1 MERAA
6 TAHAA
11 HSEEKIRL
19 IDLKKSDSNEA
30 LRRILEDIRDIMNF
44 NLFTVRAIDGKR
56 EINISRPPLYPKWK
70 SEFINRGTQF
80 KTVTIILLSPTR
92 KEFKEDINVKYYES
106 RAQMWVFSERRIRQF
121 IACSYYRHMYIELER
136 AMATAY
142 RMQPNLAFSF
152 AYAPYILP
160 SHNADIRTVFERAIN
175 MIEHFRKNLR
185 KNGYD
190 LNCMVVPSCNKG
202 LHFHAVGR
210 VLKDGNVVQ
219 KTEEV
224 LSIFETVFDLELKKT
239 NPNVWTMKPKFY
251 TKHLDSSKQSHFHDL
266 CLYNDYE
273 LHREKCE
280 GYNISYNVWYSMK
293 AKPFTTSFTPRDRL
307 VGGMKSRRK
316 LFRIV
321 GRSDY
326 YDDRY
331 IVSKE
336 TMDLLIRCIDK
347 VLSKELLTS
356 DDKEMNIFNAEGQRL
371 CDIVTDCIDST
382 GEVMSV
388 EVV

>member
-1 MERAA
+1 M
-6 TAHAA
+6 
-11 HSEEKIRL
+11 
-19 IDLKKSDSNEA
+19 IDLKKSSSNEA
-30 LRRILEDIRDIMNF
+30 LRRILEDVRDIMNF

-70 SEFINRGTQF
+70 SEFIKRGTRF
-80 KTVTIILLSPTR
+80 KTITIILSPAR

-106 RAQMWVFSERRIRQF
+106 RARMWALSERRLRQF
-121 IACSYYRHMYIELER
+121 ITSSYYRHMYFELER

-251 TKHLDSSKQSHFHDL
+251 TKHLDSSKQSYFHDL
-266 CLYNDYE
+266 CFYNDYE

-316 LFRIV
+316 LFRVV

-347 VLSKELLTS
+347 ALSEEQLVS
-356 DDKEMNIFNAEGQRL
+356 GDKEMNIFNAEGQRL

-388 EVV
+388 ESCRSTW